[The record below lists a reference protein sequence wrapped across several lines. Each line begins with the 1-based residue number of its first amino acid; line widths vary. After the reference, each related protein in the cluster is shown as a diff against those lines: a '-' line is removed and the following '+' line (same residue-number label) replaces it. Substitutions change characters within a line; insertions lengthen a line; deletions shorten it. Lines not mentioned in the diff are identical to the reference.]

1 MTDTTLAQAGTNI
14 AASLFAE
21 HEPSSTSPDGPIR
34 QGDVLE
40 FLQPGDA
47 FPFGAGG
54 TLGFVVTAN
63 CDLAYAKNWN
73 LITYVPAI
81 PVESYVK
88 QFVLPKEIQA
98 QRSDAEKAVRNFFSE
113 SRTSDPVD
121 RAFEMLRLGY
131 EPEAIATLVSPNGK
145 KRENFI
151 TGVHRLLALEKTENE
166 IERCS
171 HTETFCPC
179 LRGHCKRLDATKSMK
194 KAAVDVLRSGVR
206 ERLKRFPGDFLYVH
220 KPSPHHA
227 VGYVALLR
235 LVSSVPDASVVV
247 RPLEETPAT
256 QARRVARLN
265 TLFCHRVVQ
274 QMAQVFT
281 DIGLP
286 ADYEAAR
293 ETHLTMISENW
304 EY

>member
-1 MTDTTLAQAGTNI
+1 MTETTLAQGATNGTP
-14 AASLFAE
+14 SLFAE
-21 HEPSSTSPDGPIR
+21 HEPSGTDPEDPIR

-40 FLQPGDA
+40 FLRPKED

-81 PVESYVK
+81 PVDSYVK
-88 QFVLPKEIQA
+88 QFVLPKEIQTL
-98 QRSDAEKAVRNFFSE
+98 RSEAEKNVRKFFSE
-113 SRTSDPVD
+113 SRTSDEVE

-131 EPEAIATLVSPNGK
+131 APEDIATLVSPDGK
-145 KRENFI
+145 KREGFI
-151 TGVHRLLALEKTENE
+151 TGVHRLLALEKSVRELTVCPHPE
-166 IERCS
+166 S
-171 HTETFCPC
+171 FC
-179 LRGHCKRLDATKSMK
+179 HCVRAHCRRLDKTKSAK
-194 KAAVDVLRSGVR
+194 KTALETLRTGVHD
-206 ERLKRFPGDFLYVH
+206 RLKRFPGDFLYVH
-220 KPSPHHA
+220 KPSPHHTA
-227 VGYVALLR
+227 GYVALLR
-235 LVSSVPDASVVV
+235 LVSSIPDAAVAI
-247 RPLEETPAT
+247 RPREETSFT
-256 QARRVARLN
+256 EARRVARLN

-286 ADYEAAR
+286 TDYETAR
-293 ETHLTMISENW
+293 DNHLTTISENW